1 MGVKLCVCSRVGK
14 GSFKSWQPR
23 FCSTKVWFK
32 HAICCISCFSQRC
45 DFESGEQ
52 LKKRRDQKE
61 AAKWGGGSL
70 PGPPSRSPKQKSPV
84 HVAGEKSPVHVA
96 GESSQ
101 ILRGGPKTWPLEV
114 VEHVHTMLDLGWSS
128 SKVANHYSLLVF
140 GITPQQIDLVRNAP
154 TSKRAEAETRRANAW
169 PEELGEHVRKLILE
183 GKTNTAILNHYC
195 LSNTNTSDAH
205 IQSIRTAIEKEAWF
219 NASGAAAA
227 SPKKSASKIRPPP
240 LSKQVCM
247 LARTELYCC
256 MGER

>member
-1 MGVKLCVCSRVGK
+1 
-14 GSFKSWQPR
+14 
-23 FCSTKVWFK
+23 
-32 HAICCISCFSQRC
+32 
-45 DFESGEQ
+45 
-52 LKKRRDQKE
+52 
-61 AAKWGGGSL
+61 
-70 PGPPSRSPKQKSPV
+70 V

-205 IQSIRTAIEKEAWF
+205 IQSVRTAIEKEAWF

-240 LSKQVCM
+240 LSKQVCAFLENRVVLCGRKM
-247 LARTELYCC
+247 ILLEIKD
-256 MGER
+256 